1 MESIDIACFGDAC
14 AGIVRKMNNIV
25 LPDACITVAREES
38 YISGNHSEAR
48 DDYCCELIALIDFSL
63 ISLYLKFT
71 YAG

>member
-1 MESIDIACFGDAC
+1 MESIDIACFCDAC
-14 AGIVRKMNNIV
+14 AGNVRKMNNIV
-25 LPDACITVAREES
+25 LPDACITVAREE
-38 YISGNHSEAR
+38 SEAR